1 MALVLQLGPF
11 VLLLL
16 AIALMPLLHGHFW
29 ERDRNK
35 AVVTFVLAL
44 PAVVW
49 LLSQGVAGSHRLL
62 HALTEYIQFI
72 LLLAALYA
80 VSGLIVIHG
89 DLPSGPV
96 GNTLWLGLG
105 AILANL
111 IGTTGASMLLLRPL
125 LRANHHRVRKS
136 HIPIFF
142 IFIVANCGGLLS
154 PVGDPPLFLGFL
166 QGVDFFWTLRLWP
179 QWLLVNGLLLACFY
193 LWDARGRRLDL
204 RGSVALPINPRH
216 ALRVEGLVPA
226 LVFLWA
232 VMAALLLQAQPMAQA
247 LGRLLRAGGLAC
259 PDPLLPPWGGI
270 AALALLAGLAALL
283 IHRPRR
289 ETRLLVWTPLREV
302 AILFAGIFVTMA
314 PALHLLGTLPPA
326 DWTPARLL
334 WSAGGLSSVLDNAPT
349 YLAFATLADPGGPA
363 VLSHT
368 QPRLLAALSCGAVWM
383 GALTYIGN
391 GPNFLIR
398 GLAEHMGY
406 RMPSF
411 LGYLA
416 YSLPILLPIFALATL
431 LFFR

>member
-1 MALVLQLGPF
+1 MTLLFQVGPF
-11 VLLLL
+11 VFLLL

-35 AVVTFVLAL
+35 AWVTLVLTV
-44 PAVVW
+44 PAILW
-49 LLSQGVAGSHRLL
+49 LVLQGFSELL
-62 HALTEYIQFI
+62 WHALTEYAQFL

-89 DLPSGPV
+89 DLPNGPG
-96 GNTLWLGLG
+96 GNTLWLALG
-105 AILANL
+105 TILANL

-125 LRANHHRVRKS
+125 LRANHHRKHNR

-142 IFIVANCGGLLS
+142 IFTVANCGGLLL

-166 QGVDFFWTLRLWP
+166 KGVDFFWTLRLWP
-179 QWLLVNGLLLACFY
+179 QWSVVNGLILLVFY
-193 LWDARGRRLDL
+193 LWDTRARGDW
-204 RGSVALPINPRH
+204 AATPKERH
-216 ALRVEGLVPA
+216 PLRVEGLTTA
-226 LVFLWA
+226 LLFLA
-232 VMAALLLQAQPMAQA
+232 GVIATLLLQAPSIAQS
-247 LGRLLRAGGLAC
+247 LGRFLRANGLAWR
-259 PDPLLPPWGGI
+259 DPWLSPWGGI
-270 AALALLAGLAALL
+270 VVLAALTALAVLL
-283 IHRPRR
+283 IHRPGR
-289 ETRLLVWTPLREV
+289 EKSVLVWTPLREV
-302 AILFAGIFVTMA
+302 AILFAGIFGTMA
-314 PALHLLGTLPPA
+314 PALQLLGSLPTS

-349 YLAFATLADPGGPA
+349 YLAFATLADPGGPR
-363 VLSHT
+363 VLSGAR
-368 QPRLLAALSCGAVWM
+368 PELLAALSCGAVWM

-398 GLAEHMGY
+398 AIAEHMGY

-416 YSLPILLPIFALATL
+416 YSLPVLLPVFALATA